1 MKKTVANEFITQ
13 RPKFRW
19 SRVFVSFGILLL
31 LLIPSYLAAATYS
44 AKKNAPVID
53 IHTTYEAM
61 SMVGPGGHTQN
72 ASAEENPLL
81 FSYFTKLCQDGDKMV
96 AIPPRFL
103 DARYAVTLSSKD
115 TTDNYEFYFFREEN
129 TCYYT
134 NPDGEIFRSNH
145 TVIPE
150 FLSGT
155 YAFEMYP
162 ASALPVLTTAA
173 TDEVIPC
180 SVSWHY
186 RTANGTFVERTR
198 NNVAFDLRTY
208 PIANDVAFYFSL
220 LPSSH
225 EILIHR
231 EGTLL
236 YSGTSEG
243 ISLPLQDDDI
253 LDFEIRAT
261 YSPSSEQNYYGEIVY
276 RFKMQVVEAA
286 HFIPDQT
293 QLYAG
298 GVLLLRCENVKN
310 VEKLV
315 VTATPALE
323 HTPVTFRRNDY
334 VYVAIPVSETGTK
347 RLQLSYGT
355 VTDAFDFTVLPHPG
369 SVCTLSAD
377 ALHGDWSALLSVRLP
392 TLIAQKGADTDSGL
406 TPRTIAAIPYEKI
419 FGYGDT
425 LSVPDTA
432 LTNSAL
438 PFHLYR
444 NSGTVR
450 ALAAGRV
457 CFVGNDALLGN
468 FVIVDHGCGLYTWYA
483 GLAEARVVVGNI
495 LAVGETL
502 GLSSTALYHEESVLI
517 MATLGKT
524 AISLEQLCDTPS
536 MLPE

>member
-1 MKKTVANEFITQ
+1 MKKLTANEFM
-13 RPKFRW
+13 PKFHWGRA
-19 SRVFVSFGILLL
+19 FMYLGILLL

-61 SMVGPGGHTQN
+61 SMIGPGGYTQN

-103 DARYAVTLSSKD
+103 DARYVVTLSSEE
-115 TTDNYEFYFFREEN
+115 TTDAYEFYFFREEN

-134 NPDGEIFRSNH
+134 NPDGEIFRTNH
-145 TVIPE
+145 AVIPE
-150 FLSGT
+150 FLGGT
-155 YAFEMYP
+155 YAFEMYA
-162 ASALPVLTTAA
+162 ASTLPVLTTAA
-173 TDEVIPC
+173 TDEVIPY

-186 RTANGTFVERTR
+186 RTANGTFVERKQ

-236 YSGTSEG
+236 YNGTSDG
-243 ISLPLQDDDI
+243 ISLPLQDDEI

-261 YSPSSEQNYYGEIVY
+261 FSPSSEQNYYGEIVY

-286 HFIPDQT
+286 HFVPDKT
-293 QLYAG
+293 QLYEG

-323 HTPVTFRRNDY
+323 NTPVIFRRGDY
-334 VYVAIPVSETGTK
+334 VYAAIPVAQAGTK
-347 RLQLSYGT
+347 RLQVTYGT
-355 VTDAFDFTVLPHPG
+355 VTDAFDFTVAPYPG
-369 SVCTLSAD
+369 TAHTPGTNM
-377 ALHGDWSALLSVRLP
+377 LHGDWGTLLSAKLP
-392 TLIAQKGADTDSGL
+392 ALIAQLGADADSGL
-406 TPRTIAAIPYEKI
+406 TPRPLTALPDQKI

-425 LSVPDTA
+425 LSVSGTPI
-432 LTNSAL
+432 SASPL

-444 NSGTVR
+444 NSGAVR

-457 CFVGNDALLGN
+457 CFVGNDPTLGSY
-468 FVIVDHGCGLYTWYA
+468 VIIDHGCGLYTWYA
-483 GLAEARVVVGNI
+483 GLAEARAVVGDI
-495 LAVGETL
+495 LAVGDTV

-517 MATLGKT
+517 MATLGKS
-524 AISLEQLCDTPS
+524 AVSVDLLYQP
-536 MLPE
+536 